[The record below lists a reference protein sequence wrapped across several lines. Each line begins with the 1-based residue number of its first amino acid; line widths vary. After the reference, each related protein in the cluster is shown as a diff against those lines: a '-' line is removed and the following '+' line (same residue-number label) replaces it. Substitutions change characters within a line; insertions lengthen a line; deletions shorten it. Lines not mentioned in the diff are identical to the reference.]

1 MGKRIKFKRRYV
13 LAEGYPWAFGNGPPY
28 AGIGVCSEPKG
39 TSFIT
44 FPIPAELWS
53 EDLPRYRLV
62 LERIK
67 EPKGDSLHDPR

>member
-28 AGIGVCSEPKG
+28 AGIGVCSE
-39 TSFIT
+39 
-44 FPIPAELWS
+44 
-53 EDLPRYRLV
+53 DLPRYRLV